1 MDERRRRRGSLIAR
15 ATRLTGRRSLHDIL
29 PPPPPGTRR
38 MPLIIG
44 LPDDTLGST
53 LRNAEKVGGH
63 AHLIVLEELLRDRVG
78 IHVLRIEIS
87 YKPVTEADDPERPI
101 PQDWELGM
109 FIQNTEPTKEFTYD
123 SWGSETGISFLATI
137 VLPVSADA

>member
-15 ATRLTGRRSLHDIL
+15 ATRLTGGRSLHDIL
-29 PPPPPGTRR
+29 PPPPHGTRR

-63 AHLIVLEELLRDRVG
+63 AHLIVLEELPRHRVG

-87 YKPVTEADDPERPI
+87 YKPVTEVDDPERPI
-101 PQDWELGM
+101 PEDLELGM
-109 FIQNTEPTKEFTYD
+109 FIQNTEPTEEFTYD